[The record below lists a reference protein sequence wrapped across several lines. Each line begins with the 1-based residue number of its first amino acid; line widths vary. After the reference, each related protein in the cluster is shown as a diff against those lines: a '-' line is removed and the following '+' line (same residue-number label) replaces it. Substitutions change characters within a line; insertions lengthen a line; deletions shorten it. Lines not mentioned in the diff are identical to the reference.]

1 MSTNSFQEVQK
12 ASSFSLMNT
21 GKVTEGPEHFSHE
34 DKHEKSSIKFKID
47 FLLVH
52 QQWDFLFEGRPTIK
66 IYQRAI

>member
-1 MSTNSFQEVQK
+1 
-12 ASSFSLMNT
+12 MNT

-66 IYQRAI
+66 IYQREI